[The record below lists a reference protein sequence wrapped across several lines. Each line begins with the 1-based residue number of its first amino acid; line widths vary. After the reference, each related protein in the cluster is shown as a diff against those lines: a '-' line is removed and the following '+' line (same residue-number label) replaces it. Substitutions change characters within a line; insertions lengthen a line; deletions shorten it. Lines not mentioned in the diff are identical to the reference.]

1 MSILRAEG
9 LVKKYGK
16 RIVVKGINI
25 SVRTG
30 EVVALLG
37 PNGAGKTTTFYMI
50 MGAIRPNKGKVFLD
64 DKEITKLP
72 MYKRARLGISY
83 LPQEASIFRN
93 LSVWDNVYAVLEM
106 KRMKRKERIE
116 KTTKLLQM
124 LNVVRLKNNKGNQLS
139 GGERRRVEIARA
151 LALDP
156 KFLLLDEPF
165 TGIDPKTREE
175 IQDIIIQLKNLG
187 IGVLITD
194 HNVRETLEITDRAYI
209 IYEGEILIEGT
220 SKELIENP
228 KVRELYIGWRFKI

>member
-165 TGIDPKTREE
+165 TGIDPKTRYHYS
-175 IQDIIIQLKNLG
+175 IKKFRNRCFDN
-187 IGVLITD
+187 
-194 HNVRETLEITDRAYI
+194 
-209 IYEGEILIEGT
+209 
-220 SKELIENP
+220 
-228 KVRELYIGWRFKI
+228 